1 MLVRPVG
8 QEATSEEGSPVFR
21 QIPGDDALSETAVR
35 KQRRRRTILKE
46 SVVTGSEM
54 RMRQEVEGTLGPVQL
69 RTGRL
74 HGVELD
80 TTDSIGEAQIGG

>member
-21 QIPGDDALSETAVR
+21 QIPDDDALSETAVR

-54 RMRQEVEGTLGPVQL
+54 RMRQKTEGTLGALQL
-69 RTGRL
+69 RTGCV
-74 HGVELD
+74 HG
-80 TTDSIGEAQIGG
+80 I